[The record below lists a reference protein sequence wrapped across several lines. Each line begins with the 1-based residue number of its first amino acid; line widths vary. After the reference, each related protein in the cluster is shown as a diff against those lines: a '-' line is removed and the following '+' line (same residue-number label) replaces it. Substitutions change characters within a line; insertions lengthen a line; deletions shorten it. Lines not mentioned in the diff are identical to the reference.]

1 MACSVNNALELHS
14 ECSEDNETSSN
25 TDEDFETVEMDFMDN
40 AHMDTTERTNA
51 FTRNKW
57 SAATQRVLSSMP
69 SRSVGWS
76 AAVLSQRDHS
86 SVRDSSQV
94 PGTSNRDNDMESHE
108 GLIHEVPQIRHL
120 LRTLQALP
128 LDECV
133 RKLRMM
139 PMSLT
144 EKRELRALVCRERK
158 GQILSVETSR
168 NSHFQVRLR
177 KSLCGTR
184 QGVHSLL
191 TSVQLWHGTLKQVS
205 GRFGTGALSYFLFL
219 RTLLLY
225 NIFLSLIINV
235 FLVLPEVIH
244 HPHHSANKKIFMGLN
259 IFTGTGVLTDSSL
272 FYGYYN
278 YTEANNCSPGDKTN
292 SYNIRLAYLLT
303 IGTGLFA
310 TCIMLVYSVF
320 RTSGGSFHMYKSH
333 GNLALKVFSSWDFK
347 VSKMTSVRMQSE
359 NLCTQLKEML
369 YELHSGNPK
378 GKLTTRMIWMA
389 VRFTAWGISLICIFC
404 CVLTVYLFSEDRA
417 NVNNIGSDENLLTL
431 PLLVC
436 GLNHLMPTVF
446 NMVAWMES
454 YDSLSLCIY
463 VSIIRN
469 LFLKVSTL
477 GVLCYRWMGSIA
489 NPKNGTRLE
498 CWETFVGQDL
508 YRFLLMDLIFGV
520 LHTIF
525 GDFLWRVFTQGVLRR
540 KRKPAFDIARNFLEL
555 IYGQT
560 LAWFGVLFSPLLPT
574 FQIVKLILLF
584 YLKRASLM
592 MNCQAPRKAWRA
604 TQMTTLFISL
614 LCFPSFLGAAAGITY
629 TMWRLEPSSTCG
641 PFRMLSSMFQAGK
654 EWRCLTT
661 FNPSLTWLSWV
672 YTVLENPLFLFT
684 IAGLLLLLI
693 YIHIQVGDG
702 QRRIMAL
709 LQKQIENEG
718 DDKKFLINK
727 LQVLHE
733 QQGL

>member
-1 MACSVNNALELHS
+1 MACSVNNAVVCQTELHS
-14 ECSEDNETSSN
+14 QCSEDNGHETSSN
-25 TDEDFETVEMDFMDN
+25 TDEDFETVEMDFMGGKSTHIDK
-40 AHMDTTERTNA
+40 AERTNA

-86 SVRDSSQV
+86 SVKDFSQV
-94 PGTSNRDNDMESHE
+94 PGTSNRDNDMESHK
-108 GLIHEVPQIRHL
+108 GLIHEVPQTRHL

-128 LDECV
+128 LDECA
-133 RKLRMM
+133 RKLRVM
-139 PMSLT
+139 PISLT
-144 EKRELRALVCRERK
+144 EKSELRALVCRERR

-168 NSHFQVRLR
+168 NSHFQVRLG
-177 KSLCGTR
+177 KSLRGAR

-191 TSVQLWHGTLKQVS
+191 TSVQLWHGALKQVS

-225 NIFLSLIINV
+225 NVFLSLIINL

-244 HPHHSANKKIFMGLN
+244 HPHHSANKISFMGLN
-259 IFTGTGVLTDSSL
+259 IFTGTGILTNSL
-272 FYGYYN
+272 MFYGYYN
-278 YTEANNCSPGDKTN
+278 YTEDKSCSSGTKTEPCN
-292 SYNIRLAYLLT
+292 AQAYNIRLAYLLT

-320 RTSGGSFHMYKSH
+320 RTLGGSFHVFKSH
-333 GNLALKVFSSWDFK
+333 GNMALKVFSSWDFK
-347 VSKMTSVRMQSE
+347 VSKMTSVQMQAE

-369 YELHSGNPK
+369 CELHSGNPK
-378 GKLTTRMIWMA
+378 GKLTTRLIWMA
-389 VRFTAWGISLICIFC
+389 LHFTAWGISLTCIFC
-404 CVLTVYLFSEDRA
+404 CVLTVYVFSEDRE
-417 NVNNIGSDENLLTL
+417 NVNNIRPDESLLAL
-431 PLLVC
+431 PFLVC
-436 GLNHLMPTVF
+436 GLNHLMPSVF

-454 YDSLSLCIY
+454 YDSPSLCIY
-463 VSIIRN
+463 VAII
-469 LFLKVSTL
+469 
-477 GVLCYRWMGSIA
+477 SIA
-489 NPKNGTRLE
+489 SPKNGTRLE

-525 GDFLWRVFTQGVLRR
+525 GDFLWRAFTQGVLRR
-540 KRKPAFDIARNFLEL
+540 KRKPAFDIARNVLEL

-629 TMWRLEPSSTCG
+629 TMWRLEPSSICG
-641 PFRMLSSMFQAGK
+641 PFRMLSSMFLAGK
-654 EWRCLTT
+654 EWRKSLETS
-661 FNPSLTWLSWV
+661 NPSLTWLSWA

-684 IAGLLLLLI
+684 IAGLFLLLI

-718 DDKKFLINK
+718 EDKKFLINK

-733 QQGL
+733 QQEL